1 MIDLK
6 DNLKLKE
13 IRDIPRAIDEYHY
26 SDSFGWQW
34 EKFAKTQIDDTD
46 HDNSKIRF
54 FNEIGEDASFFDNK
68 TVLEVG
74 SGAGR
79 FTDILLKYT
88 NAIVYSVDS
97 SNAVEVNRS
106 NNKEFYKKRLFIY
119 QASIYDLP
127 FRKQQ
132 FDIVICFGV
141 IQHTPNVK
149 KTINHLCENLKE
161 NGKLFLDF
169 YPYKGFWTYIH
180 AKYILRPI
188 TKRLSKRK
196 LFFVIDRYLDFFI
209 KVSKILIKFKLSIFT
224 RFLPIADI
232 KNAVPHIKNKN
243 RFREIV
249 LLDTFDML
257 SPQYDKPQRF
267 KTLCKY
273 ISSNGLTI
281 NFSGM
286 IKYDNFSSAVIRGS
300 KD

>member
-6 DNLKLKE
+6 DHLKLKE
-13 IRDIPRAIDEYHY
+13 IRDIPRATDEYHY
-26 SDSFGWQW
+26 SNSFGWQW